1 MTCEWNPKTNQ
12 HLEGGDTSHQEKAVW
27 SLGGTGKNIHLCD
40 SCSQLPDFKRY
51 RKKTRLLNQS
61 DWDRFNQFFHSYSHI
76 ENFKYMVDEFFV
88 NQKKGLKILNSKNPL
103 ARLS

>member
-61 DWDRFNQFFHSYSHI
+61 DWDRY
-76 ENFKYMVDEFFV
+76 FKYMMNFLLTKRRD
-88 NQKKGLKILNSKNPL
+88 
-103 ARLS
+103 